1 LQYITSSTIKMKL
14 QVAVQKVLVI
24 RKMQLPDEI
33 CDEIISYLFY
43 EIMERTN
50 AKKRELNEFIKH
62 NIIRYE
68 EYNITTN
75 MCVWGLSFFPYDN
88 ARIQNMNCTICGDF
102 LFSRYEKKTNSQHKS
117 CKCIL

>member
-1 LQYITSSTIKMKL
+1 MKS
-14 QVAVQKVLVI
+14 AVQQVLVI

-33 CDEIISYLFY
+33 CDEIIAYLFY
-43 EIMERTN
+43 QIVERTN
-50 AKKRELNEFIKH
+50 KKKRELNVFIKR

-88 ARIQNMNCTICGDF
+88 TQIQNMNCTTCGDF
-102 LFSRYEKKTNSQHKS
+102 LFSRYEKNRQHKS
-117 CKCIL
+117 CNCIL